1 MPKKGKK
8 KKTTDASTSK
18 DASEEKS
25 QQQTLQQKEQ
35 TSLQHEVSPST
46 SQAHQKQTTSDLPQ
60 QQRQQVSSAAPA
72 APKLQGAWAT
82 RQQQHEQVS
91 QQQGAMRAPQQVP
104 SSVSQ
109 QQGAL
114 GPRPQ
119 QQQTPPSVSQQQG
132 TWGPRPQQQQQ
143 ALPPVSQQQGA
154 WGLRPQQQQI
164 SSSISQQQGA
174 QGPRLQQQQ
183 APSVSQQQGAWGAR
197 PQQQQAPPPV
207 SQQQGTWDRQ
217 PQQQQTPPSVPQK
230 QGAWGP
236 RPQQQQIPSS
246 ISQQQGAQGPRL
258 QQQQAPSVSQQQGA
272 WGARPQ
278 QQQAPP
284 PVSQQQGT
292 WDRQPQ
298 QQQTPPSVPQKQG
311 AWGPRPQ
318 QQQASSFVSQQQ
330 GAQGPQ
336 LQQQQAPSVSQQQGA
351 WGARPQQ
358 QQTPP
363 SVLQQQGTSAP
374 QSQWQQQQHQAAWN
388 QQQPTWWGLQQV
400 PQIGGSGD
408 QVQAIDKN
416 VQQQPS
422 TSAELVETGLE
433 QLSLSKKNK
442 EKGIDY
448 QKEFYAMIPKRKNPL
463 QAGLKGTPITVWTNM
478 FKIIFDKN
486 FISTAVHYDVDIQPK
501 IDKKKGALSK
511 ASSESTTQPKKLPK
525 ALQRIIF
532 EKFRIEHCKNR
543 YPAFDGNKNAYSAKN
558 LPFDEISADIE
569 IQEEHSQR
577 TKLFKIT
584 LKRKEEIDLKW
595 LQNLRP
601 GINLNP
607 THQIGVQVLDIIMR
621 HQSELQN
628 FSVGRS
634 LFWIVPSRYE
644 LGNGLSL
651 GQGGF
656 QSGIAGWNPYL
667 NIDVSHKG
675 FPTNQTVLAC
685 MAEFA
690 RVDDKNQLTA
700 KNINSIIMS
709 KLNRFLKGLKIIY
722 EIPNVRSTKRTYRIK
737 ELSTETSMSYT
748 FSEDDSS
755 NFISIYEYFRKRKN
769 YKICYPNLPVVL
781 VGKVNNKNIYLP
793 AELCTIISKQN
804 YNKKLD
810 EQQTAKMIRMAA
822 TSAPD
827 RKQRIEEA
835 FQKIGVNN
843 SPVMRNE
850 FHLSINSEMER
861 VQARILT
868 PPTLKYAE
876 RTERVWRG
884 TWQAQAFNRAKNLE
898 SSSWTIFNLSG
909 ISNIHPRMDDFVKDL
924 KQQASYLGMQIG
936 DPVRP
941 FQFIATRPIDKNEI
955 IHCFQQ
961 KNNLKLII
969 VIIPDFTNELY
980 GIVKQ
985 ITELRVGVLTQC
997 MKLKTLQRSNPTT
1010 VKNILLKI
1018 NSKLNGIN
1026 HMLSQIPSSLQNAM
1040 LIGADVT
1047 HPSPDAQN
1055 IPSIAAVATSIDTST
1070 FQYNIAL
1077 RLQPP
1082 KQEMIDDLENIILEQ
1097 LMMYEKKTSRPPKK
1111 IIYYRDGVS
1120 EGQLPQVMYHE
1131 ITAIKKACRTFNRG
1145 NIQVNCL
1152 IVQKRHHIRF
1162 FPTNPK
1168 ETDDKHGNVKAGTI
1182 VDTTITHPDHID
1194 FYLTSHASIQGT
1206 SRPTK
1211 YRCICNES
1219 GFSEDDIEEM
1229 TYFLCHM
1236 YARCTRSVS
1245 YPTPTY
1251 YAHLAAYRGRAFIQG
1266 VPINLNNLEAQQKIL
1281 EMKMPESPM
1290 YFV

>member
-1 MPKKGKK
+1 MPRKGKK

-46 SQAHQKQTTSDLPQ
+46 SQAHQKQTTSDLSQ

-91 QQQGAMRAPQQVP
+91 QQQGAMRAPRPQQVP

-114 GPRPQ
+114 SPRPQ
-119 QQQTPPSVSQQQG
+119 QQQTSPSVSQQQG

-143 ALPPVSQQQGA
+143 QAPPPVSQQQGA
-154 WGLRPQQQQI
+154 WGLQPQQQQI
-164 SSSISQQQGA
+164 SIIYITATKSTRSTATTTTSTIRIAATSSMGCTATTTTTSSTTCITATRSMGCTATTATNPTIYITATRSMGSTTTTATRNIGPTITMATATTSSSMESTTTSMVGFTTTSSTELHTTTASRIISSTTSYITTVPTAITAEPTTTANISG
-174 QGPRLQQQQ
+174 
-183 APSVSQQQGAWGAR
+183 SVTATR
-197 PQQQQAPPPV
+197 Y
-207 SQQQGTWDRQ
+207 
-217 PQQQQTPPSVPQK
+217 
-230 QGAWGP
+230 
-236 RPQQQQIPSS
+236 
-246 ISQQQGAQGPRL
+246 
-258 QQQQAPSVSQQQGA
+258 
-272 WGARPQ
+272 
-278 QQQAPP
+278 
-284 PVSQQQGT
+284 
-292 WDRQPQ
+292 
-298 QQQTPPSVPQKQG
+298 
-311 AWGPRPQ
+311 
-318 QQQASSFVSQQQ
+318 
-330 GAQGPQ
+330 
-336 LQQQQAPSVSQQQGA
+336 
-351 WGARPQQ
+351 
-358 QQTPP
+358 
-363 SVLQQQGTSAP
+363 
-374 QSQWQQQQHQAAWN
+374 
-388 QQQPTWWGLQQV
+388 
-400 PQIGGSGD
+400 IGGSGD

-433 QLSLSKKNK
+433 ELSSKKNK

-448 QKEFYAMIPKRKNPL
+448 QKEFYAMIPKRKNPR
-463 QAGLKGTPITVWTNM
+463 QAGLKGTPTTVWTNM

-501 IDKKKGALSK
+501 VDKKKEALSK

-525 ALQRIIF
+525 ALQRTIF

-569 IQEEHSQR
+569 IQEEHTQR

-584 LKRKEEIDLKW
+584 LKRKEVIDLKW

-634 LFWIVPSRYE
+634 LFWVVPSRYE

-651 GQGGF
+651 GHGGF

-690 RVDDKNQLTA
+690 RVDKKQLTA
-700 KNINSIIMS
+700 ENINSIIMS

-722 EIPNVRSTKRTYRIK
+722 EIPNVRNTKRTYRIQ
-737 ELSTETSMSYT
+737 ELSTETSMSYR
-748 FSEDDSS
+748 FSEDNSS
-755 NFISIYEYFRKRKN
+755 HFISIYEYFRKRKN

-781 VGKVNNKNIYLP
+781 VGKVSNKNIYLP

-810 EQQTAKMIRMAA
+810 EQQTAKMIKMAA
-822 TSAPD
+822 VCAPD
-827 RKQRIEEA
+827 RKKRIEEA
-835 FQKIGVNN
+835 FQRIGVND

-850 FHLSINSEMER
+850 FHLSINPEMER

-876 RTERVWRG
+876 RTERVWKG
-884 TWQAQAFNRAKNLE
+884 TWQAQVFNRAKNLE

-936 DPVRP
+936 DPLRP

-955 IHCFQQ
+955 IRYFQQ

-1162 FPTNPK
+1162 FPTNPN

-1206 SRPTK
+1206 ARPTK

-1251 YAHLAAYRGRAFIQG
+1251 YAHLGAYRGRALIQG
-1266 VPINLNNLEAQQKIL
+1266 VPINLSNLEAQQKIL